1 MIKRINGCKGI
12 YERIKA
18 DRVEIGLKTFDE
30 ITTSQ
35 YKADQLPVCA
45 MNYGTD
51 TIIKKSSR
59 SASPSRKGE
68 PDIRQSEVILE
79 FITDKKIERA
89 MDLYL
94 RARKVI
100 FSDIYPLK
108 NEDGSDD
115 RSVHMVEARTEGPF
129 GYGVPDAEVMTLVIA
144 LTYPDEI

>member
-12 YERIKA
+12 FERIKA
-18 DRVEIGLKTFDE
+18 GRETIKLKSFDE
-30 ITTSQ
+30 ITTTQ
-35 YKADQLPVCA
+35 YKSEQLPVCA

-51 TIIKKSSR
+51 VVVKKSSR
-59 SASPSRKGE
+59 TSSPTRKGD
-68 PDIRQSEVILE
+68 PDIRTVEVILE

-108 NEDGSDD
+108 LEDNSDD
-115 RSVHMVEARTEGPF
+115 RSVSISEARTEGPF
-129 GYGVPDAEVMTLVIA
+129 GYGVPDAEVMTMVIS
-144 LTYPDEI
+144 LIYPDEI